1 MINKIKLTIAIPTFN
16 GANRINSSIN
26 LLNKNKYLNN
36 LNIKIIIIENPSS
49 NTININEYK
58 IYSNLEYIKNRDQI
72 GLHGSWLKILE
83 ICKDETEWLM
93 YLGDDDVININA
105 NTLLSF
111 LSIAES
117 NETNLVL
124 STEKVYSYGNKLIK
138 KTKLVDKK
146 KLNFSIID
154 YKKYISFAKLSDNFS
169 FISSTIFK
177 PNEDIF
183 KRALENKKKI
193 YETDCLHYLTLFPYA
208 YFEDLKMMIINNPK
222 MISPIIRK
230 NRSKYSKEELVY
242 INSFNINKNY
252 YNLYVWLK
260 CQKDLVQLYKN
271 DKDLDILIK
280 IHRKVVLASFLS
292 WIFNS
297 RSKGLFYVS
306 KLVFDSLRG
315 IDEAKHILKFL
326 IQSSFSKIISFIK

>member
-58 IYSNLEYIKNRDQI
+58 TYSNLEYIKNSDQI

-83 ICKDETEWLM
+83 ICKNDTEWLM
-93 YLGDDDVININA
+93 YLGDDDVINIKA
-105 NTLLSF
+105 NTFLSF
-111 LSIAES
+111 LSLAES
-117 NETNLVL
+117 NNTNVVL
-124 STEKVYSYGNKLIK
+124 STEKVFSYGNKLIS
-138 KTKLVDKK
+138 KTKLVDETKF
-146 KLNFSIID
+146 NFSIIN
-154 YKKYISFAKLSDNFS
+154 YKKYISFTKLSDNFS

-177 PNEDIF
+177 PNENIF
-183 KRALENKKKI
+183 RKALENKKKI
-193 YETDCLHYLTLFPYA
+193 NETDCLHYLTLFPYA
-208 YFEDLKMMIINNPK
+208 YFEDLKIMIINNPK

-230 NRSKYSKEELVY
+230 NRSKYSKEEIVY

-260 CQKDLVQLYKN
+260 CQKDLVKLYKN
-271 DKDLDILIK
+271 DKDLDTLVK